1 SVIFQGGGIRF
12 LAVILYWSLFGV
24 PSWARMDMLISRENP
39 TASLILTHG
48 APHVVS
54 RFYTLKARNVNG
66 IRLTGLAAGLGSQP
80 GKRARIFPLTL
91 RSAFAK
97 LNRTREYPFS
107 WPSGNEP
114 PFTTGQIQK
123 IEQLSETAE
132 HHYGCK

>member
-1 SVIFQGGGIRF
+1 
-12 LAVILYWSLFGV
+12 
-24 PSWARMDMLISRENP
+24 
-39 TASLILTHG
+39 
-48 APHVVS
+48 VVS

-91 RSAFAK
+91 RSAFAM